1 MTAGTGEGTPSF
13 ERDIKPLFRESDCDA
28 MEWSFDLWS
37 HEDVTANAEAIRK
50 TLEDGTMPCDSPWP
64 DDQVETFRHWLA
76 AGAPP

>member
-1 MTAGTGEGTPSF
+1 M
-13 ERDIKPLFRESDCDA
+13 D
-28 MEWSFDLWS
+28 WSFDLWS